1 MFWPTVDQLSALA
14 PLPSGYAY
22 AFPTRADIGEIIR
35 SLDQW
40 YPGIA
45 VGNASCH
52 MRESFYTERVYWGD
66 DETRDFL
73 VTLLK
78 CKGDLAAIFSVER
91 DVDSQVI
98 YGRIGAIAPAHRGAH
113 LSRALLALEE
123 AIGRSMNMGMVYGL
137 ATLKY
142 PYFQRTF
149 ERMGWQLIGVMPG
162 FDQELVAPGEVRR
175 VYEAIY
181 VKVLN
186 PDALLAPDKSN
197 MTDTVR
203 NLYELLF
210 EKSRAGDDRSGT

>member
-1 MFWPTVDQLSALA
+1 MNWPTVDQLSALA
-14 PLPSGYAY
+14 PLPSGYTY
-22 AFPTRADIGEIIR
+22 AFPTRAEIGQII
-35 SLDQW
+35 LALNQW

-52 MRESFYTERVYWGD
+52 MRESFYSERVYLGHE
-66 DETRDFL
+66 DERDFL

-78 CKGDLAAIFSVER
+78 YQDELAAIFSVER
-91 DVDSQVI
+91 DVDSRVI

-123 AIGRSMNMGMVYGL
+123 AIGRSMSMGMVYGL

-149 ERMGWQLIGVMPG
+149 ERMGWQLIGIMPG

-181 VKVLN
+181 VKVLEPSTLLP
-186 PDALLAPDKSN
+186 PDRAN
-197 MTDTVR
+197 MTETVR
-203 NLYELLF
+203 DLYDLLF
-210 EKSRAGDDRSGT
+210 QSCRPGADAKM

>member
-1 MFWPTVDQLSALA
+1 MKWPTVEQLTALA

-22 AFPTRADIGEIIR
+22 EFPTRADIVQIIR
-35 SLDQW
+35 ALGDW

-52 MRESFYTERVYWGD
+52 MRESFYTDRVYLGH
-66 DETRDFL
+66 EQERDFL

-78 CKGDLAAIFSVER
+78 HQGETAAIFSVER
-91 DVDSQVI
+91 DVDSRVI

-123 AIGRSMNMGMVYGL
+123 AIGRSMSMGMIYGL

-149 ERMGWQLIGVMPG
+149 ERMGWQLIGIMPG
-162 FDQELVAPGEVRR
+162 FDQEVVTPGEVRR
-175 VYEAIY
+175 VYEAIQ
-181 VKVLN
+181 VKVLEPN
-186 PDALLAPDKSN
+186 TLLRPEKGN
-197 MTDTVR
+197 MTEAVR
-203 NLYELLF
+203 DLYELLF
-210 EKSRAGDDRSGT
+210 EHRRDAQA